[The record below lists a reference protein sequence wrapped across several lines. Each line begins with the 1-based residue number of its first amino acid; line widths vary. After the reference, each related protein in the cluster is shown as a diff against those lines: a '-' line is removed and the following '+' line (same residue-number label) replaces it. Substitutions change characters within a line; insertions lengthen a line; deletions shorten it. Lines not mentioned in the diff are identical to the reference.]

1 MKPTTRVII
10 SSICI
15 SMLIPLVLYWID
27 ITFVMDVPVFS
38 GLLYPYI
45 GLPVISLASGI
56 YFGFKN
62 KVCWYY
68 PVLLFLLYIP
78 NLFLVFNSSAFFHCF
93 MAAVPAL
100 MGVTIGS
107 FIKQKKGMQQ

>member
-1 MKPTTRVII
+1 MKPTTQVIL

-15 SMLIPLVLYWID
+15 SMLIPFVLYWID

-56 YFGFKN
+56 YFGFKD
-62 KVCWYY
+62 KVYWIY

-78 NLFLVFNSSAFFHCF
+78 NLFLVFNSSALFHCF
-93 MAAVPAL
+93 MAAIPAL
-100 MGVTIGS
+100 MGLTIGS
-107 FIKQKKGMQQ
+107 FVKHKEDVQS

>member
-1 MKPTTRVII
+1 MKPTTQVIL

-15 SMLIPLVLYWID
+15 SMLIPFALYWID
-27 ITFVMDVPVFS
+27 ATFVMDVPVFS

-45 GLPVISLASGI
+45 GLPVICFATGI
-56 YFGFKN
+56 YFGFKD

-68 PVLLFLLYIP
+68 PLLLFLLYIP
-78 NLFLVFNSSAFFHCF
+78 NLFLVFNSSALFHCF

-100 MGVTIGS
+100 IGLTIGS
-107 FIKQKKGMQQ
+107 LIKHKKGVQQ